1 MAATSADITSIYN
14 NLLGRAPD
22 ASGADYW
29 LKSGMSVDDIANSVR
44 QSDEYKSAWAN
55 GAPVY
60 KPEVAPATTSIGS
73 QSSAL
78 TPQQA
83 RDMIER
89 SMISGVPTSEFNAVG
104 GYDAVAELAKQAG
117 LGGSPTIGSI
127 LKYGNTSG
135 SGNQTYMSGGVHN
148 DIGAGYDGVG
158 GNNYYGEAQ
167 RAIMEDR
174 SNAGLTLDQ
183 VKWKQQQQQ
192 STSATPSMS
201 NTDFNVNEL
210 KTAAIAD
217 SNNPI
222 VRQAMARAMQSMNG
236 RGLLN
241 SSMATQAAQEAAIA
255 KALEIAAPDTAAYY
269 TDQRDAK
276 QFDYNKQLTKLQG
289 EINFQNSAGL
299 ARLNN
304 DLGIANAQA
313 QYDMK
318 VGDVT
323 QTNYITMIDRIQQ
336 DTTKQVQQINSSAMP
351 YEEKQAAIRNI
362 QAQAQA
368 QIDNAN
374 RLFKST
380 NGWQDQWA
388 VAADTYSWQVE
399 GAPEK
404 PASTTTTSE

>member
-1 MAATSADITSIYN
+1 MAISSSDVQALYQGV
-14 NLLGRAPD
+14 LGRTGSEQEVQAWMGNPF
-22 ASGADYW
+22 ADPRE
-29 LKSGMSVDDIANSVR
+29 LANSFYDAAR
-44 QSDEYKSAWAN
+44 TELSTRSSTP
-55 GAPVY
+55 AP
-60 KPEVAPATTSIGS
+60 SS
-73 QSSAL
+73 QSSTNFLGSTVGGLASTSSSASL

-89 SMISGVPTSEFNAVG
+89 SMISGVPTSEFNAAG

-117 LGGSPTIGSI
+117 LGGSPTVGSI

-148 DIGAGYDGVG
+148 DIGAGYDGVS
-158 GNNYYGEAQ
+158 GNNYFGEAQ
-167 RAIMEDR
+167 RAIMEDK

-183 VKWKQQQQQ
+183 VKWKQQQQ
-192 STSATPSMS
+192 STSATPSLS
-201 NTDFNVNEL
+201 NTGFNVNEL

-241 SSMATQAAQEAAIA
+241 TSMATQSAQEAAIA

-276 QFDYNKQLTKLQG
+276 QFDYSKQLTKLQG
-289 EINFQNSAGL
+289 DINFQNSSGL

-304 DLGIANAQA
+304 ELNIANAQA
-313 QYDMK
+313 QYNMK

-388 VAADTYSWQVE
+388 VAADTYSWQV
-399 GAPEK
+399 
-404 PASTTTTSE
+404 